1 MPATRPPRHRRPRK
15 DSEAAAELRRIAGAR
30 GARVVTT
37 LEQAAEAFTAGRERD
52 ALRILRPLMRSYPDA
67 AGVRELAGL
76 CQYRIGNYRAAE
88 RELDAFVEITGS
100 TDQHPV
106 LMDCARA
113 LKRYKRVDE
122 LWQELGEASPSAEL
136 VTEGRIVYAG
146 SLADRGRRDEAIGV
160 LEKRARDNPR
170 RIQDHHAR
178 LWYALADLYERAGD
192 IPRARVLFLRVKKHD
207 AQFADVAERLA
218 SLG

>member
-1 MPATRPPRHRRPRK
+1 MPARRPPRHQRPRK
-15 DSEAAAELRRIAGAR
+15 DSEAAAELRRFAGSRAPR
-30 GARVVTT
+30 AVAT
-37 LEQAAEAFTAGRERD
+37 LQQAADDFAAGRERD
-52 ALRILRPLMRSYPDA
+52 ALRLLRPLAQTYPDA

-76 CQYRIGNYRAAE
+76 CQYSLGNYRAAE
-88 RELDAFVEITGS
+88 RELTAFVDLTGS

-113 LKRYKRVDE
+113 QKRYSRVDE
-122 LWQELGEASPSAEL
+122 LWRELGEASPSADL

-146 SLADRGRRDEAIGV
+146 SLADRGRRDEAIAV
-160 LEKRARDNPR
+160 LEKRATEKPR
-170 RIQDHHAR
+170 RVQERHAR

-192 IPRARVLFLRVKKHD
+192 IPRARALFQRVKKFD

>member
-1 MPATRPPRHRRPRK
+1 MRCA
-15 DSEAAAELRRIAGAR
+15 SC
-30 GARVVTT
+30 
-37 LEQAAEAFTAGRERD
+37 
-52 ALRILRPLMRSYPDA
+52 ALSCSAYPDA

-76 CQYRIGNYRAAE
+76 CQYRVGNYRAAE
-88 RELDAFVEITGS
+88 RELDAFVELTGS

-122 LWQELGEASPSAEL
+122 LWRELAEASPSGEL

-146 SLADRGRRDEAIGV
+146 SLADRGRRDEAIAV

-170 RIQDHHAR
+170 RIQEHHAR
-178 LWYALADLYERAGD
+178 LWYALADLYERSGD
-192 IPRARVLFLRVKKHD
+192 IPRARALFLRVKKYD
-207 AQFADVAERLA
+207 AQFADVAERLS

>member
-1 MPATRPPRHRRPRK
+1 MPATRPPRHKRPRK
-15 DSEAAAELRRIAGAR
+15 DSEAAAELRRIAGAGGPR
-30 GARVVTT
+30 AVTT
-37 LEQAAEAFTAGRERD
+37 LGHAADAFAAGRERD
-52 ALRILRPLMRSYPDA
+52 ALRILRPLMRAYPDA

-76 CQYRIGNYRAAE
+76 CQYRVGNYRAAE
-88 RELDAFVEITGS
+88 RELEAFVEITGA

-113 LKRYKRVDE
+113 MKRYKRVDE
-122 LWQELGEASPSAEL
+122 LWLELGEASPSAEL

-146 SLADRGRRDEAIGV
+146 SLADRGRRDEAIAV
-160 LEKRARDNPR
+160 LERRAGDNPR
-170 RIQDHHAR
+170 RIQEHHAR

-192 IPRARVLFLRVKKHD
+192 MPRARALFQRVRKYD